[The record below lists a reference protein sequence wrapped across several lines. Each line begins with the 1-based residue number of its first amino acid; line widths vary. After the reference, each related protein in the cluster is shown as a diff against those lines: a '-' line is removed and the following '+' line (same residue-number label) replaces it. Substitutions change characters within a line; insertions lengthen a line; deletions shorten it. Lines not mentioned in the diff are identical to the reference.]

1 MTLIQQSPE
10 VFLAEG
16 PIAAIGQA
24 ELNTLKTAVKAS
36 AKRRARI
43 NAHADGEDALHEMI
57 IAIDPTS
64 YIRPHKHPGKSEA
77 FHIVEGEVDIVVFT
91 DDGEI
96 DRIVSLG
103 PPGGRRA
110 FYYRMSNAFF
120 HTLIIRSD
128 LLIVHEITNGPFR
141 PSATVFAEFAPDDRE
156 VEQAAAYQAGLL
168 QRVAALQGTAA

>member
-24 ELNTLKTAVKAS
+24 ELNTLKSAVNAS

-43 NAHADGEDALHEMI
+43 NTHADGEDALHEMI

-96 DRIVSLG
+96 DRIVPLG
-103 PPGGRRA
+103 PPGGRRP

-141 PSATVFAEFAPDDRE
+141 PSATVFADFAPDDRE
-156 VEQAAAYQAGLL
+156 VEKAAAYQAGLL
-168 QRVAALQGTAA
+168 QRVAVLQGTAA